1 MENLPEV
8 TETVENIVA
17 NSQSIL
23 ANSET
28 VGADVESIDK
38 ELKDLYDTVYA
49 KINISVANN
58 DFTMESLEVI
68 LSKVT
73 ETVQEMSDARATK
86 LTGVEKRNIGLN
98 LLKMVLSDLHEKGK
112 ISDELYS
119 AFNMTLTYVA
129 PVLFYAAKEA
139 WRKLQEVHQDIE
151 RHGCDGCFSRNF
163 CRK

>member
-8 TETVENIVA
+8 TETVE
-17 NSQSIL
+17 SIL
-23 ANSET
+23 ANSESIVANSEA

-49 KINISVANN
+49 KINLSIANN

-119 AFNMTLTYVA
+119 AFNMTLTYMA

-151 RHGCDGCFSRNF
+151 RHGCGGCFSRNF

>member
-17 NSQSIL
+17 NSE
-23 ANSET
+23 A

-49 KINISVANN
+49 KINLSIVNN
-58 DFTMESLEVI
+58 DFTMESIEVI

-86 LTGVEKRNIGLN
+86 LTGVEKRNVGLN

-151 RHGCDGCFSRNF
+151 RHGMRGCYSRNF

>member
-8 TETVENIVA
+8 TETVESIVA
-17 NSQSIL
+17 NSE
-23 ANSET
+23 A

-38 ELKDLYDTVYA
+38 ELKDLYDTVYT
-49 KINISVANN
+49 KINLSIANN

-119 AFNMTLTYVA
+119 AFNMTLTYMA

-151 RHGCDGCFSRNF
+151 RHGMSGCCSRNF